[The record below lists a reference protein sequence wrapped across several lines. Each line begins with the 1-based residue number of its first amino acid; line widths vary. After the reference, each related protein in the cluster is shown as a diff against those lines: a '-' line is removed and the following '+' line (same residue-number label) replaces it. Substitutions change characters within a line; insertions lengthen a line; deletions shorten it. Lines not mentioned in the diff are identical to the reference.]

1 MRSLPRRILVCHGE
15 QFAAVRTLHFRG
27 AGDGSGKTGF
37 VGDASG
43 RDHLQ
48 DGQVLPAGIEP
59 SDVNSFE
66 KHDLRQTPNQRAAEC
81 AAVGDDLPPIN
92 PDLAQVI
99 EIWDTLPPALR
110 EAILAMLRAVE

>member
-48 DGQVLPAGIEP
+48 DGQVLPAGIEQKP
-59 SDVNSFE
+59 FSSGRVEVSE
-66 KHDLRQTPNQRAAEC
+66 TAGAKSG
-81 AAVGDDLPPIN
+81 AVDRENAQII
-92 PDLAQVI
+92 PDLETVI
-99 EIWDTLPPALR
+99 EAWPTLPPAIR
-110 EAILAMLRAVE
+110 EAIMAMLRAAK